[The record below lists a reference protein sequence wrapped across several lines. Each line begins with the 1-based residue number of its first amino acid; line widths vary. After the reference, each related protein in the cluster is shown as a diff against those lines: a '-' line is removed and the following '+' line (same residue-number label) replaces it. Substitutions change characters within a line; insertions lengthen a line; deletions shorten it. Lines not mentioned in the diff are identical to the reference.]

1 MTTRIGID
9 IGGTKTHAVAMAD
22 DGTITSEVT
31 EATPRG
37 PVALLEGI
45 RRAVGELSRATGTR
59 VGDIA
64 SVGIG
69 IPGQVDV
76 ASGTV
81 RQAINLRLTEW
92 HVADAVHDA
101 IGIRPDVDN
110 DVNAAAL
117 GARALMGVD
126 GSMAFLNLGTGVAA
140 GIHLNGALVR
150 GSGGAAGEIGHV
162 SIDPAGPLCDCGQY
176 GCIEAFAGGAALA
189 RSAPRGSEHPVRD
202 IFDAADAGQRDAVAV
217 RDGFARGVAGAVRV
231 LMLTVDVD
239 RIIIGGGI
247 TALGERAEQAV
258 RRALDASVEPSA
270 FLRSL
275 RLEDRI
281 SFLPTALRAPA
292 IGAALL
298 YEAG

>member
-9 IGGTKTHAVAMAD
+9 IGGTKTHAVAMAT

-31 EATPRG
+31 EATAHG

-45 RRAVGELSRATGTR
+45 RRAVGELARATGTG
-59 VGDIA
+59 VENFA
-64 SVGIG
+64 SIGIG

-92 HVADAVHDA
+92 HLADAVHDA

-117 GARALMGVD
+117 GARALMGVE

-140 GIHLNGALVR
+140 GIHLNGSLVR
-150 GSGGAAGEIGHV
+150 GAGGAAGEIGHV
-162 SIDPAGPLCDCGQY
+162 SIDPAGPLCDCGQR

-189 RSAPRGSEHPVRD
+189 RSAPPGSPHPVRD
-202 IFDAADAGQRDAVAV
+202 IFDAADAGRPDAIAV

-275 RLEDRI
+275 RLDDRI
-281 SFLPTALRAPA
+281 SFLPAALRAPA